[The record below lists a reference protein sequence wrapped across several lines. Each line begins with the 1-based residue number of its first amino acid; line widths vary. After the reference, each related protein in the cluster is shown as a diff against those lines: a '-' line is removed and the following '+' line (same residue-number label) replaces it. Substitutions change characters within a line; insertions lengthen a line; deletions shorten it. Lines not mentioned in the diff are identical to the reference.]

1 MSTYLWTTVYAVI
14 SGISSLIRSNTFN
27 SRYMGTITG
36 ISDLDSVRWPN
47 SHWRSVKVYFG
58 PVLLLFP
65 LLTIQAL
72 VNHVCCKFSVEKTI
86 LQYSL
91 KVCSLRYLLHG
102 FVWSQNLHVNE
113 YRLAGMNQLLV
124 RDSQGCHYGRLSHW
138 QLSQCIHLLFRSGS
152 SVHGQQACL
161 LCMVWGAVMFS

>member
-1 MSTYLWTTVYAVI
+1 
-14 SGISSLIRSNTFN
+14 
-27 SRYMGTITG
+27 MGTITG

-72 VNHVCCKFSVEKTI
+72 VNHVCCTFSVEKTI
-86 LQYSL
+86 LLQYSL
-91 KVCSLRYLLHG
+91 KVCSLRDTYFMVLYDH
-102 FVWSQNLHVNE
+102 QNLRVNE

-124 RDSQGCHYGRLSHW
+124 RDSQGCHYGRLSP
-138 QLSQCIHLLFRSGS
+138 
-152 SVHGQQACL
+152 
-161 LCMVWGAVMFS
+161 